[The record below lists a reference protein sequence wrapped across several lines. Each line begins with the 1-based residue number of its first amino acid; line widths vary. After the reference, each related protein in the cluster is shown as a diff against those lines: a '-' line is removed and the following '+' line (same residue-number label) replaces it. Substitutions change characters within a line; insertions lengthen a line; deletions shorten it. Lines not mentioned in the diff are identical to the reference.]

1 MSAPSTTVRM
11 SRRVLTLVGLG
22 VALPALLLAG
32 LGVYLTLRIAH
43 AVEEESRR
51 YDRYIA
57 AQVGEAFERELLDEL
72 RRRIVPAENAARAG
86 GDSAAVMA
94 ALGAGAAGL
103 GAPHLMREGEL
114 PGTTGIIVESTPLLY
129 APGAGPWRGRTFA
142 GLLLRGPGGE
152 VLGAGGWWLDPRRF
166 LVTRFETVVLTRL
179 PENPRLYG
187 GMVAAR
193 RLSVALLGPF
203 DEELRRVRQPG
214 RRAEGVAEE
223 LGGPLEGYR
232 VRVCP
237 AQDAPVVWAT
247 RFIGLMITFIGLV
260 AMVILVATLFG
271 LRYATRQ
278 LELAHLKSSFVS
290 NVTHELKTP
299 IALIRLAAET
309 LELQRYRTPEEG
321 RSFLAG
327 IVRET
332 QRLQQLVDNILDF
345 ARLEAGRARLRL
357 EPVDLAQIVRQTV
370 EDFRPRLEQHGFRLE
385 TDLPEGLPLVRG
397 DAAMLQ
403 HCLLNLL
410 DNALKYSREQREVR
424 VWVAARDGAVT
435 ASVADRGIGIAPA
448 DQKQIFEKFVRVET
462 GLVHDV
468 KGAGLGLS
476 LVHQIVRAH
485 GGRVELVSSPG
496 EGSTFTIVLPRAEGV
511 EASRG
516 PARSAGQ
523 GRGPGPAEPGKE
535 EG

>member
-1 MSAPSTTVRM
+1 M
-11 SRRVLTLVGLG
+11 SRRVLTLIGLG

-32 LGVYLTLRIAH
+32 VGIYLTLRIAR
-43 AVEEESRR
+43 AVEDESAR

-57 AQVGEAFERELLDEL
+57 AQAGEAFERELLDEL

-86 GDSAAVMA
+86 ADSAGVRA
-94 ALGAGAAGL
+94 ALDGASAGL
-103 GAPHLMREGEL
+103 GGAHFMREGEL
-114 PGTTGIIVESTPLLY
+114 PGTTGIIVESTALLY
-129 APGAGPWRGRTFA
+129 APGAGARRGLTFA
-142 GLLLRGPGGE
+142 GLLLRGPTGE

-166 LVTRFETVVLTRL
+166 LVSRFENVVLTRL
-179 PENPRLYG
+179 PENPGLYG
-187 GMVAAR
+187 GMVATR
-193 RLSVALLGPF
+193 RLSVALLGPY

-214 RRAEGVAEE
+214 RAAGGSVEA
-223 LGGPLEGYR
+223 LGGPLEGFA
-232 VRVCP
+232 VRVAP
-237 AQDAPVVWAT
+237 AADAPVVWVT

-260 AMVILVATLFG
+260 AMVILVATVAG

-309 LELQRYRTPEEG
+309 LELQRFRTPEEG
-321 RSFLAG
+321 RSFLG
-327 IVRET
+327 SIVRET
-332 QRLQQLVDNILDF
+332 RRLQQLVDNILDF
-345 ARLEAGRARLRL
+345 ARLEAGQARLRL
-357 EPVDLAQIVRQTV
+357 EPMDLARLARETV
-370 EDFRPRLEQHGFRLE
+370 EDFRPRLEQHGFALE
-385 TDLPEGLPLVRG
+385 TDLPAGLPEVRG

-410 DNALKYSREQREVR
+410 DNALKYSRERREVR
-424 VWVAARDGAVT
+424 VAAAARDGAVT
-435 ASVADRGIGIAPA
+435 LAVTDRGIGIAPA
-448 DQKQIFEKFVRVET
+448 DQKQVFEKFVRVET

-485 GGRVELVSSPG
+485 GGRVELVSNPG
-496 EGSTFTIVLPRAEGV
+496 EGSTFTIVLPRAGGD
-511 EASRG
+511 APGR
-516 PARSAGQ
+516 PAGSA